1 VDNDTLVKR
10 RIDMTTF
17 KEAIG
22 TAAGLQA
29 DPNGNFINGQVN
41 VVTVQFDQ
49 PKAEKEKEPEKS
61 GMNWWLF
68 GGITAGLLAIGGLVW
83 FLLARRKRK
92 KEEEEYE
99 EYLAEDEIA
108 ASNESILEIPE
119 EKIVPE
125 PKPEPEEPK
134 EPTLDEQVQDATKEH
149 VEGTAKVIKKW
160 LNGQ

>member
-1 VDNDTLVKR
+1 
-10 RIDMTTF
+10 MTTF

-49 PKAEKEKEPEKS
+49 PKAEKERARKS

-119 EKIVPE
+119 EK
-125 PKPEPEEPK
+125 
-134 EPTLDEQVQDATKEH
+134 
-149 VEGTAKVIKKW
+149 
-160 LNGQ
+160 

>member
-1 VDNDTLVKR
+1 
-10 RIDMTTF
+10 MTTF

-49 PKAEKEKEPEKS
+49 PKAEKRKSQKS

-99 EYLAEDEIA
+99 EYLAEEEIA

-119 EKIVPE
+119 EK
-125 PKPEPEEPK
+125 
-134 EPTLDEQVQDATKEH
+134 
-149 VEGTAKVIKKW
+149 
-160 LNGQ
+160 